1 VKTKSNTAQHATTL
15 LQAINA
21 LLPLKWHFAFECILQ
36 LFLCTNLRTTLENLQ
51 GISSSTASR
60 FFAATDFQLELA
72 WEALLSWEIEQLRQ
86 ASRVKKAGRRPPL
99 YLRVDLTSIEKTAKS
114 LPFLRVFNKVKGIH
128 LVVIHVSYGN
138 INFPTGYRIYD
149 PKMTSTPIALA
160 LELLQGW
167 SPRFWGGWDVRLLAD
182 AGYLSDA
189 FLEKTRA
196 MGFQQ
201 VSVGGKSN
209 LKLRDGRSLQA
220 CKKGEVVALHH
231 LPKLK
236 LWVSYVDLPRKVDG
250 KDVLKRF
257 FVLSTSKGTSRTLLR
272 VHGKRWWIES
282 FFKVVKY
289 DFGLKETRL
298 RSEQGIKAWI
308 LMCFLAYAIVS
319 VERASHGRVTKGQV
333 EGKFKISYTRA
344 AIIIKEVL
352 CARALQ
358 SQVLESVERV
368 FGARGKRLCSVLEQ
382 QNPTRCI
389 PCKT

>member
-1 VKTKSNTAQHATTL
+1 VKTKSNTAQHATSL

-36 LFLCTNLRTTLENLQ
+36 LFLSTNLRTTLENLQ

-60 FFAATDFQLELA
+60 FFAASDFQLELA
-72 WEALLSWEIEQLRQ
+72 WEALLTWEIQQLRQ

-99 YLRVDLTSIEKTAKS
+99 YLRVDLTSIEKTGKS

-128 LVVIHVSYGN
+128 LVVLHVSYGN
-138 INFPTGYRIYD
+138 INFAAGYRVYD

-182 AGYLSDA
+182 AGYLSDV

-196 MGFQQ
+196 MGFEH

-209 LKLRDGRSLQA
+209 LKLRDGRRLEN
-220 CKKGEVVALHH
+220 CRKGETVELHH
-231 LPKLK
+231 LPKFK
-236 LWVSYVDLPRKVDG
+236 LWVSYVDLPRKVNG

-319 VERASHGRVTKGQV
+319 VERSSHGRVTEEQGM
-333 EGKFKISYTRA
+333 GKFKIGYTRA
-344 AIIIKEVL
+344 ATVIREVL
-352 CARALQ
+352 CVNVLR
-358 SQVLESVERV
+358 SMVLEGVEQV
-368 FGARGKRLCSVLEQ
+368 FGSRGKRLFSVLETQ
-382 QNPTRCI
+382 DRMQCI
-389 PCKT
+389 GCKT